1 MRFEDSQDHVG
12 LQLADVC
19 ATIVRRFLV
28 DGWEKP
34 YRLLKPRILRD
45 DREVR
50 IALVALDETSLREG
64 PPEEGVRIWSA
75 PDFHEEGTTPKGE
88 DNEAT

>member
-19 ATIVRRFLV
+19 ATIVRRLLV
-28 DGWEKP
+28 NGWEKP
-34 YRLLKPRILRD
+34 YRLLEPRILQD
-45 DREVR
+45 DRGVR

-64 PPEEGVRIWSA
+64 PPEEGVKTWSA
-75 PDFHEEGTTPKGE
+75 SDFHEEGTASNGE
-88 DNEAT
+88 DNDAT